1 MNALEKLQSYN
12 QPKIVKKLLE
22 ETKPSL
28 EFLLKGF
35 RKQNDEM
42 GMFFA
47 EITETVIQLKKDQTK
62 MRKMFT
68 RIQNRELNK

>member
-12 QPKIVKKLLE
+12 QHKIVKKLLE